1 LILRKGDKMDIFY
14 TKDHEWVKVEGR
26 SGVMGISAYA
36 VKQLGDITYVE
47 LPEAGKEITKGVV
60 VCTVESVKAASDVYA
75 PVAAKITEVNSAL
88 ESAPEKMNASPEE
101 EGWIAKLEISDPDAS
116 KGLMTAAQYDEFV
129 KSLG

>member
-1 LILRKGDKMDIFY
+1 MMDIFY

-47 LPEAGKEITKGVV
+47 LPETGREIKRGDVI
-60 VCTVESVKAASDVYA
+60 CTVESVKAASDIYA
-75 PVAAKITEVNSAL
+75 PVAAKIAEVNTAL
-88 ESAPEKMNASPEE
+88 ENAPEKVNESPEE
-101 EGWIAKLEISDPDAS
+101 EGWLAKLELSDPDAAE
-116 KGLMTAAQYDEFV
+116 GLMTAAQYDDFV